1 MNFKDI
7 MLSKTNVN
15 LEAYR
20 LYSFFSYNILKMAK
34 LNKGDHISSWQG
46 IGLQGEDKDAE
57 QESFTVGEGIV
68 LCLNCD
74 D

>member
-1 MNFKDI
+1 
-7 MLSKTNVN
+7 
-15 LEAYR
+15 
-20 LYSFFSYNILKMAK
+20 MAK